1 MLATRYPTP
10 DSEARDDD
18 LQLGGAGQMSS
29 ASTRRDS
36 AREEYVHS
44 ASKLSGNSCVTIVFS
59 LLSPVLLRVGF
70 VDLVR
75 GENLGHIV
83 FSETGPGCTAA
94 SGGRC
99 RMRNCQPVRSR
110 LSQPVQHHRFGHG
123 GVSRES
129 TEIGACR

>member
-1 MLATRYPTP
+1 MALPK
-10 DSEARDDD
+10 
-18 LQLGGAGQMSS
+18 LGG
-29 ASTRRDS
+29 
-36 AREEYVHS
+36 
-44 ASKLSGNSCVTIVFS
+44 NCCVTIVFS

-70 VDLVR
+70 VDFVR
-75 GENLGHIV
+75 GENLGHV
-83 FSETGPGCTAA
+83 DFSETGPGCPAA

-123 GVSRES
+123 RVPRES